1 MASPESPPFASTSS
15 CTSVTQSATTFGRV
29 PGTVRISVS
38 VGMAGN
44 LHHRA
49 PAWYACRDGPVASV
63 ATRHPRGADGPEPP
77 ELPGSLH
84 PGGGPAGHHQR
95 SSAVGHPGGVAAD
108 VLHPLLRLRLAG
120 VRLAGRPARALP
132 AGGDRRGR
140 LERGDRGVGPGPVLR
155 DAGPGAHAD
164 RHR

>member
-63 ATRHPRGADGPEPP
+63 TSRGARGADGAEPP
-77 ELPGSLH
+77 QLPGSV
-84 PGGGPAGHHQR
+84 PAVRRPAGAKR
-95 SSAVGHPGGVAAD
+95 VAAPFRYPRGGAAD
-108 VLHPLLRLRLAG
+108 AVHRQLHAGLA
-120 VRLAGRPARALP
+120 
-132 AGGDRRGR
+132 AGGM
-140 LERGDRGVGPGPVLR
+140 
-155 DAGPGAHAD
+155 AGG
-164 RHR
+164 

>member
-29 PGTVRISVS
+29 PGPLRTSVS

-63 ATRHPRGADGPEPP
+63 ASRGARGADGPEPP

-95 SSAVGHPGGVAAD
+95 SSAVGHT
-108 VLHPLLRLRLAG
+108 
-120 VRLAGRPARALP
+120 
-132 AGGDRRGR
+132 GGDGGYVLYAPPR
-140 LERGDRGVGPGPVLR
+140 LHLLYT
-155 DAGPGAHAD
+155 
-164 RHR
+164 